1 MDSQDILRELKKVLI
16 RYRAGLIDADRCRQ
30 ELSVLLAMM
39 RAYEDVLLEE
49 KLNRIQA
56 VLEMRS

>member
-1 MDSQDILRELKKVLI
+1 MTGKRIIRELNKTLVK
-16 RYRAGLIDADRCRQ
+16 YRAGLIDADRCRQ